1 MLSSQQRL
9 RYRQFMRS
17 LLPLF
22 ALLLAGCNADQPQAA
37 DDTALSQTT
46 AVQDKANADVDA
58 AMAEAR

>member
-1 MLSSQQRL
+1 
-9 RYRQFMRS
+9 MRS